1 MDGVESNQ
9 ASDRSNETQMT
20 ELTIK
25 QKYNAIKAILAARA
39 EARANIQCGDIVTIQ
54 NVGGEWRVTNMTENG
69 NFWARKVDSPSCR
82 IFKRSR
88 CTPITAPALVVP

>member
-1 MDGVESNQ
+1 MDGVGSNQ
-9 ASDRSNETQMT
+9 ASDRSNENHMT

-39 EARANIQCGDIVTIQ
+39 EARENMTCGDIVTVQ
-54 NVGGEWRVTNMTENG
+54 NVTGEWRLTHPTENG
-69 NFWARKVDSPSCR
+69 HFVAQKLGSPAVR
-82 IFKRSR
+82 FFERSR